1 MKKLLIAVLLM
12 SGCTSLEK
20 QQSNERAQVEII
32 KVQREALARQKSDE
46 AKAQI
51 ALYESLARVAEID
64 PESADAAVIAM
75 LIVGQGANEAGEAGP
90 LVQLREQRNEAIE
103 LTKALAPTVGGVL
116 TNVGIAAINANTQ
129 RDQIE
134 ATRDVQINQANQTA
148 SAIASVAELG
158 AVAATSAGDS
168 ITVTDNGW
176 LNSGSYT
183 DNDTTTTTTTSTTT
197 NNTETNTTTSTET
210 NTTDSYNTTDNSVT
224 GNDYSVTYGG
234 ETMTLGSLLAF
245 LQSTGQAYSL
255 TIGDDVY
262 ESEGDGGDPVEID
275 CNQPQFSPSACV
287 VDG

>member
-1 MKKLLIAVLLM
+1 MKKTTVLLTAVAL
-12 SGCTSLEK
+12 SACTSLEK

-64 PESADAAVIAM
+64 PDSADAAVIAM

-129 RDQIE
+129 RDQIG

-158 AVAATSAGDS
+158 AVAATSAGDA

-176 LNSGSYT
+176 YNSGSYA
-183 DNDTTTTTTTSTTT
+183 DNDTTTSTTT
-197 NNTETNTTTSTET
+197 SNTTSNTTTSTTTSTET
-210 NTTDSYNTTDNSVT
+210 NTTDSYNSTT